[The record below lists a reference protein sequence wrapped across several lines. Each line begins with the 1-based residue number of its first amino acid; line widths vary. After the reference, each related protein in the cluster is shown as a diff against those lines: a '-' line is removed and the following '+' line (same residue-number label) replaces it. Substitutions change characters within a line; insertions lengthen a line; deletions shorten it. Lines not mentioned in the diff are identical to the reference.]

1 MTENVSA
8 AAVSADG
15 TVIAF
20 TAWGKGEPLIIIDG
34 ATAYPAI
41 NPTNEEIGR
50 LLSDDFRTY
59 AYDRRGRGQS
69 TDTKPYAIQREI
81 EDIAALID
89 VAGAPATVFG
99 WSSGAVL
106 ALDAAAAGLPIA
118 RLALFEPPF
127 VVDDS
132 RPPLPADYVE
142 RLDAAVADGRPGD
155 AAALFITASANMPAE
170 MVDQVRNSDF
180 WPIMEAVAPTIAY
193 DGRIMGTT
201 MSGNPLPKD
210 RWATV
215 SVATLVMYGTGTF
228 PSIIPA
234 AHALADLLPT
244 ATVKPV
250 EGENHGAPAA
260 VLATELRAFARG

>member
-1 MTENVSA
+1 MNENIRA

-41 NPTNEEIGR
+41 NPTDEEVGR
-50 LLSDDFRTY
+50 LLSDGFRTY
-59 AYDRRGRGQS
+59 AYDRRGRGES
-69 TDTKPYAIQREI
+69 TDTAPYAVQREI
-81 EDIAALID
+81 EDLAALIE

-106 ALDAAAAGLPIA
+106 ALDAAAAGLPIK

-132 RPPLPADYVE
+132 RPPLPADYVQ

-155 AAALFITASANMPAE
+155 AAELFITAAAGMPAE
-170 MVDQVRNSDF
+170 MLDSVKQSGF
-180 WPIMEAVAPTIAY
+180 WPVMEAVAPTIAY

-201 MSGNPLPKD
+201 MSGGPLPRD
-210 RWATV
+210 RWAGV
-215 SVATLVMYGTGTF
+215 SVPTLVMYGTGTF
-228 PSIIPA
+228 PFIVA
-234 AHALADLLPT
+234 GTRALADLLPT
-244 ATVKPV
+244 ATLKAV
-250 EGENHGAPAA
+250 EGEQHTASAE
-260 VLATELRAFARG
+260 VLAAALREFAN